1 MIMLTPALLAE
12 YTFLKQQVDTW
23 IDESNRLDPLP
34 NAAINLSVARR
45 ELTEFVRARRKE
57 GYSI

>member
-1 MIMLTPALLAE
+1 M
-12 YTFLKQQVDTW
+12 KQQVDTW
-23 IDESNRLDPLP
+23 INESNRLDPLP